1 MSDSSIQT
9 VLTAPHIQS
18 IGIFPIFLTLLLEF
32 TRISGETAARS
43 TVCGP
48 DIANMGSRDSVIDT
62 TEEEKRDGVVREIV
76 MRLPK
81 GSNLERFRKLF
92 YRLCTL
98 SLALAVILAVVLA
111 DPASAGEL
119 KIYSSEGVKRVET
132 PGAPAD
138 DGGGS
143 PPLYRYAGE
152 RCLSNCEAAAET
164 APPHEKQSGK
174 VPIPRPKAPATN
186 RSCFT

>member
-18 IGIFPIFLTLLLEF
+18 IGIFPIFLTLLMEF

-48 DIANMGSRDSVIDT
+48 DIANMDSRDSVIDT

-81 GSNLERFRKLF
+81 GSKLERFRKLF

-98 SLALAVILAVVLA
+98 CLALAVVLA

-119 KIYSSEGVKRVET
+119 KIYSSEGIKRVET

-143 PPLYRYAGE
+143 LPLYRYAGE

-174 VPIPRPKAPATN
+174 VPIPRPNAPATK